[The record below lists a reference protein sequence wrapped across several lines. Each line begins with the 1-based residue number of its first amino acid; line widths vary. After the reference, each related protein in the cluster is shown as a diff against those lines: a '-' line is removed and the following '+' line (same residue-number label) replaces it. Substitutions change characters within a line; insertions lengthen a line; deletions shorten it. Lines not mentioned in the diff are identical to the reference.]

1 LRRLIPACG
10 KQSMKQVQ
18 KAILKVL
25 VDKPEISIS
34 GIGFE
39 LLGSYGSSYTRLT
52 TSEMIHLGFVSAEPS
67 KRGYKCRLTDAG
79 IQALNTAGA

>member
-1 LRRLIPACG
+1 
-10 KQSMKQVQ
+10 MKQVQ

-25 VDKPEISIS
+25 DEKPELSIR

-52 TSEMIHLGFVSAEPS
+52 TEEMIHQGFISAERS